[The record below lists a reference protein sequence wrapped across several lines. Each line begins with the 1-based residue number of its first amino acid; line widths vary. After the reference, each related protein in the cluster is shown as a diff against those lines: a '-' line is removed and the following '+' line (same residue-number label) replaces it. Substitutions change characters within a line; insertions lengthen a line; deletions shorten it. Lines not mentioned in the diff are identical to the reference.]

1 MQLRIAPELY
11 LKVLIIKHARLSSL
25 LTVLYGLQQLVI
37 GGMDRVYEIGKQF
50 RNEGID
56 ADHNPEF
63 TTCEFYQA
71 YGNLETLFDDTETL
85 LRGAYMLVQS
95 SFPNSN
101 TQLYILRIGLVQ
113 KVTGSSSIEIDDFGS
128 ISFERP
134 FARINVLDTLESKLN
149 VSLTEI
155 LKDNKEGIMTTL
167 WRISSHSSIKRE
179 FECSH

>member
-95 SFPNSN
+95 SFLSRIR
-101 TQLYILRIGLVQ
+101 ILSY
-113 KVTGSSSIEIDDFGS
+113 T
-128 ISFERP
+128 SF
-134 FARINVLDTLESKLN
+134 V
-149 VSLTEI
+149 
-155 LKDNKEGIMTTL
+155 
-167 WRISSHSSIKRE
+167 
-179 FECSH
+179 